1 MDRNDDVANDICT
14 DIIQSY
20 VRQHRYRLKKA
31 YWDKM
36 KNLTP
41 EQAYL
46 LKPDNVEEKSWEEL
60 VNIWFDDH
68 YQVHHAK
75 LSHYYLLN

>member
-1 MDRNDDVANDICT
+1 MDKNDELAQEICT
-14 DIIQSY
+14 DIIQSC

-31 YWDKM
+31 YYDKI
-36 KNLTP
+36 KDLTP

-60 VNIWFDDH
+60 VNRWLDEH
-68 YQVHHAK
+68 YQVDNAKFYHH
-75 LSHYYLLN
+75 